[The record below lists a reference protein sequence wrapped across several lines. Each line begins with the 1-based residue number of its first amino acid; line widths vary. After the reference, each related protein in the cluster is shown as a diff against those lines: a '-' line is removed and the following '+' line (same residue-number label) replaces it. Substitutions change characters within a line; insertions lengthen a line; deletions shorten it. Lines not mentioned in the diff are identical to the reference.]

1 MDIKHSD
8 PKLSVEKAWLT
19 MIITHS
25 YIKNQWKIR
34 IDNTWFGF
42 ILN

>member
-1 MDIKHSD
+1 LLKVALNTIT
-8 PKLSVEKAWLT
+8 LS
-19 MIITHS
+19 IS

-34 IDNTWFGF
+34 IDNTWFSF